1 MTDDSTVSVVRADS
15 EHAEQI
21 APLFDAYRQFNGN
34 DSDTPGA
41 RKFLEERLGRGETV
55 IFLAYRGA
63 DRDAVGFAQLYPTFS
78 SVSME
83 KLWIL
88 NSLFVAPEARK
99 LGAGRALLEEARSF
113 AVSTGAGGVKLET
126 AANNYAAQSLYESL
140 GWQREGVFT
149 YFLRL

>member
-1 MTDDSTVSVVRADS
+1 MA
-15 EHAEQI
+15 HA
-21 APLFDAYRQFNGN
+21 
-34 DSDTPGA
+34 
-41 RKFLEERLGRGETV
+41 LGRGETV

-63 DRDAVGFAQLYPTFS
+63 DRGAVGFAQLYPTFS

-83 KLWIL
+83 RLWIL

-113 AVSTGAGGVKLET
+113 AVSTGASGMKLET
-126 AANNYAAQSLYESL
+126 ASNNHAAQSLYESL

-149 YFLRL
+149 YLLGL